1 MPGVPI
7 CVHRAETLAQV
18 RTAMGAADAFRVPGD
33 YLRHFKVVVIACEDV
48 ATCLLAP
55 RPGTPRVA
63 RFAVSTGVTVAPQ
76 AAGVESGPVQ
86 VRALWATVERVEFV
100 TPAGEPLA
108 VVTI

>member
-33 YLRHFKVVVIACEDV
+33 YLRLFKVVVIACEDV

-63 RFAVSTGVTVAPQ
+63 RFAVSTGATVAPLT
-76 AAGVESGPVQ
+76 AGVESGPVL